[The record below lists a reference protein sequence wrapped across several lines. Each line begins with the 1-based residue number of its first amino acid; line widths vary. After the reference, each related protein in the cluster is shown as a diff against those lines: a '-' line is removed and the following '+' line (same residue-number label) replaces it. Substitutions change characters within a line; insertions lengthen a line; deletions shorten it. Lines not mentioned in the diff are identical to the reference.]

1 MKKSEDESQ
10 EPDLKT
16 MDEVIDAKLIDMETP
31 GFAAEFDPLEADR
44 IGAFEEDALSEQDA
58 WESAIDVIEHT

>member
-1 MKKSEDESQ
+1 MKKSENESQ

-31 GFAAEFDPLEADR
+31 GFAVEFNPLEADR

>member
-1 MKKSEDESQ
+1 MKKSENESQ
-10 EPDLKT
+10 EPDLKI

-31 GFAAEFDPLEADR
+31 GFAVEFNPLEADR

>member
-16 MDEVIDAKLIDMETP
+16 MDEVIDEKLIDMETP
-31 GFAAEFDPLEADR
+31 GFAAEFNPLEADR